1 MPWPW
6 PRPTCACE
14 RTYFRTPPRG
24 PADPD
29 LGVGG
34 AAARVRWRVLCTL
47 FGSARAPSP
56 PSTAWRGSPGTHP
69 ARLSHLPPGFA
80 VSVFPGGPIWVPTW
94 PVSSPRGAEGRPQ
107 VCVELWAR
115 LKCMRA
121 ASSCWCRSK
130 EHGPHAGCRDSGHG
144 RATTQGRPWA
154 PPALSGRLSRALCQS
169 LQISVNC
176 FIQEEL
182 GVGGSAGATDGF
194 PQSLSVASR
203 EMGKVVPASHLLPG
217 VSLIVEAFHST
228 LKGSDE
234 RHGWDERFL
243 GPY

>member
-1 MPWPW
+1 M
-6 PRPTCACE
+6 
-14 RTYFRTPPRG
+14 
-24 PADPD
+24 
-29 LGVGG
+29 
-34 AAARVRWRVLCTL
+34 RWRVLCTL

-56 PSTAWRGSPGTHP
+56 PSLAWRGSPTSTLHVCHISLQALQSVFSQVGP
-69 ARLSHLPPGFA
+69 SGRPPGPRA
-80 VSVFPGGPIWVPTW
+80 PPGG
-94 PVSSPRGAEGRPQ
+94 RRAGPQ

-115 LKCMRA
+115 LKCMKA
-121 ASSCWCRSK
+121 ASSCGCRSK
-130 EHGPHAGCRDSGHG
+130 EHGPHAGCRDSRHG

-154 PPALSGRLSRALCQS
+154 PPALSGRLSGALCQS
-169 LQISVNC
+169 LQISISC

-182 GVGGSAGATDGF
+182 EVGGSAGVTDGF

-203 EMGKVVPASHLLPG
+203 EMGKAVPASHLLPG
-217 VSLIVEAFHST
+217 GSLIVEAFHST